1 MKIYCAG
8 CEKEINARL
17 TNGFEIYPHREDLQG
32 LPFWKCD
39 TCGNYVGC
47 HHNRK
52 HDSIKPLGIIPT
64 AELRK
69 ARQRIHMIL
78 DPLWKVGALTRK
90 EIYLILSEKLGW
102 KYHTAKIRNI
112 EEAET
117 VYKLI
122 MEHFYSGKE
131 NG

>member
-1 MKIYCAG
+1 
-8 CEKEINARL
+8 
-17 TNGFEIYPHREDLQG
+17 
-32 LPFWKCD
+32 
-39 TCGNYVGC
+39 
-47 HHNRK
+47 
-52 HDSIKPLGIIPT
+52 
-64 AELRK
+64 
-69 ARQRIHMIL
+69 MIL